1 MEVEEKEGVLAVGGR
16 NRRVHARSIVDELA
30 QIFLMD
36 RGSTM
41 QCNVVDFSL
50 VGAGCARG
58 RPLCGSSGMRRGY
71 VQGEGNRSPV
81 PGHRK

>member
-41 QCNVVDFSL
+41 NVTWWISAWWVQAAHKGDL
-50 VGAGCARG
+50 CAGPRVCVEVTFR
-58 RPLCGSSGMRRGY
+58 
-71 VQGEGNRSPV
+71 
-81 PGHRK
+81 